1 MNKISLAYIEK
12 NPINFNHVN
21 VSNLASR
28 SKGIKF
34 MHLYQMK
41 DFHKEVSAKNNNKNS
56 KTQNLYIFCLLPNS
70 ASTLI
75 TKLKPSI
82 NLKTIYDKK

>member
-41 DFHKEVSAKNNNKNS
+41 DFHKEVSAKITT
-56 KTQNLYIFCLLPNS
+56 KTAKRKVCTFSDNWQMQHRP
-70 ASTLI
+70 
-75 TKLKPSI
+75 
-82 NLKTIYDKK
+82 